1 MAIRVTYQ
9 NPSSSNGI
17 KITVHNG
24 VRDKE
29 GKLTGKFSKGNV
41 KFVQQRGRKNPDNSP
56 ADIVDYWLDAAGGL
70 SAFVEEMPT

>member
-9 NPSSSNGI
+9 NPSISNGI

-29 GKLTGKFSKGNV
+29 GKLTGKFVKGYV
-41 KFVQQRGRKNPDNSP
+41 KFVKQKGRGQPGEDV
-56 ADIVDYWLDAAGGL
+56 VDYWLDAAGGL
-70 SAFVEEMPT
+70 SAFVEELPT